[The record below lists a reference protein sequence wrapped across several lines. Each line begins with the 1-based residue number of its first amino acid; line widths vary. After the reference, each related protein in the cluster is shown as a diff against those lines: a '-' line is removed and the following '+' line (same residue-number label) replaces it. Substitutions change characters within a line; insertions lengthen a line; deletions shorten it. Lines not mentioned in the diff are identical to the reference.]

1 MSITSVHKSIEK
13 SASYVQKQE
22 NSSIKGDSSAFS
34 SLKNVGSVSSSGSK
48 DTGVSSA
55 LSGSTST
62 ENVQL
67 SSEASKISLSAFS
80 KKDDPF
86 VMTDAS
92 AYPEGSDVQEMAY
105 AMAGESD
112 RSKVDLSDYT
122 VLKASSADNQIQI
135 SKRDGGGL
143 IVNVDGQEQEF
154 TAAEARNLIIDGGYG
169 NDNIIADDDVKSA
182 LYIVGGRG
190 DDTITTGQGAD
201 IVYDNYGANTIST
214 KDGNDTVIA
223 NQLDYENG
231 TASKEDNRN
240 IFQKLWD
247 KITGND
253 EYEHA
258 VKGNIID
265 GGAGSDY
272 LEGGLGEDIISGGEG
287 NDVIYGLD
295 GSDKISGGDGDDYID
310 GGRGN
315 DTISGGEGT
324 DRLFGGRGDDII
336 SGGDGDDV
344 IAGGLGKDTV
354 SGGAGA
360 NKITADS
367 DDTVS
372 AGSEGSVSYLES
384 VSVPK
389 EISVEGNEGYQAR
402 VQSDLDT
409 LAAIEPGQAMFRG
422 LEENG
427 RSVKIKSVDG
437 GNVCYY
443 NANTAVLK
451 EDGTANSGS
460 DSTIV
465 YNRSRTRIG
474 SSAWGE
480 RPPIVGMFHEM
491 SHSYDAGAGILD
503 DRQYNYDG
511 TRAEGDAGVKAA
523 ELQAVGLGEVTDE
536 VQMNPEGISENDLRA
551 ALNLARRERY

>member
-1 MSITSVHKSIEK
+1 MSMISVYKNIEK
-13 SASYVQKQE
+13 SASYTQKQE
-22 NSSIKGDSSAFS
+22 SSSIK
-34 SLKNVGSVSSSGSK
+34 SG
-48 DTGVSSA
+48 
-55 LSGSTST
+55 TST
-62 ENVQL
+62 FVSAKNIDSASASDKSTTTGTSASFGCTLSEDVSL

-80 KKDDPF
+80 KKSEPF

-105 AMAGESD
+105 AMAGGDD

-122 VLKASSADNQIQI
+122 VLKASAADNQIHI
-135 SKRDGGGL
+135 SKSDSGGI

-169 NDNIIADDDVKSA
+169 SDNIVADDDVKSA

-190 DDTITTGQGAD
+190 DDSITTGQGND

-214 KDGNDTVIA
+214 NDGNDTVIA
-223 NQLDYENG
+223 NQLDYKNG
-231 TASKEDNRN
+231 TASKEDTRN
-240 IFQKLWD
+240 VFQKLWD

-258 VKGNIID
+258 VNGNIID

-272 LEGGLGEDIISGGEG
+272 LEGGFGEDSINGGAG

-295 GSDKISGGDGDDYID
+295 GGDKLAGGDGDDYID

-315 DTISGGEGT
+315 DSISGGKGT
-324 DRLFGGRGDDII
+324 DRLFGGRGDDAI
-336 SGGDGDDV
+336 SGGEGDDV

-360 NKITADS
+360 NSITADS
-367 DDTVS
+367 QDIVS
-372 AGSEGSVSYLES
+372 VGNEGSVSYLES
-384 VSVPK
+384 VDVPK
-389 EISVEGNEGYQAR
+389 EISIQGSEAYKAR

-409 LAAIEPGQAMFRG
+409 LASIAPGQAMFNG
-422 LEENG
+422 IDKNG
-427 RSVKIKSVDG
+427 RQVTIKSVDG

-443 NANTAVLK
+443 NGKTAVLK

-465 YNRSRTRIG
+465 YNRSRTNIG
-474 SSAWGE
+474 YSAWGE

-491 SHSYDAGAGILD
+491 AHSYDAGAGILD
-503 DRQYNYDG
+503 ERLYNYDG
-511 TRAEGDAGVKAA
+511 TRAESGGVKAA
-523 ELQAVGLGEVTDE
+523 ELQAVGLGEVTSE